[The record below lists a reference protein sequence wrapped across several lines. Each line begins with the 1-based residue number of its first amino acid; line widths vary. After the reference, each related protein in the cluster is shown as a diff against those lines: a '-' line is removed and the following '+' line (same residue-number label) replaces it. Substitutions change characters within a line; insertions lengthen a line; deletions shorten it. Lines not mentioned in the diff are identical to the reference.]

1 MKKLRNEKYISGKF
15 SNIFLVNEENL
26 NIKIKIQVN

>member
-15 SNIFLVNEENL
+15 FLEIYFLTDLGIYKNL
-26 NIKIKIQVN
+26 KK